1 MPVGAPAGSRSQQVL
16 QANESRPSSAVTLVL
31 PTHGVSG
38 RTGHASGEKV
48 DLDSLVRSLR
58 VLIRMRRTRRPE
70 RSQMSNP
77 RNVLLAGAVTA
88 ALLGGLVVLG
98 VWLEHWVLAATA
110 GAATGGLILL
120 VQVDTWRRTRQLRNF
135 VRDEI
140 RSRPLPPAEPVQLP
154 TELPAQPTHDDLL
167 GTVRLMQAQYT
178 GRLDRLQSAVERA
191 LAQHPSAREGEDR

>member
-1 MPVGAPAGSRSQQVL
+1 
-16 QANESRPSSAVTLVL
+16 
-31 PTHGVSG
+31 
-38 RTGHASGEKV
+38 
-48 DLDSLVRSLR
+48 
-58 VLIRMRRTRRPE
+58 
-70 RSQMSNP
+70 MSNP